1 MSSDLLL
8 PDHQTGE
15 QRAESTFVN
24 ALNESRSDTTCSSG
38 EHLRLKPHFY
48 HHSDSGRPVSLWLL
62 NQRGPDHWQLSHQ
75 PQQKE
80 VKSEKRA
87 FLPQFFSQFQF
98 FSISLLFCSWT
109 RRRPGEQNQLRV
121 ETFLSPGWKNLNE
134 HQLWS
139 RRQAE
144 HQRRTSLRE
153 RFSSLVLF
161 YQSFCLL
168 YLYLLSSQPSI
179 VLRCLPVSLCRS
191 LLFIFL
197 I

>member
-1 MSSDLLL
+1 MRADQTRPAPLVNTYDSNLISTITVTLVVQFLCDFLISEDRITDSFHTSLNKKKSS
-8 PDHQTGE
+8 
-15 QRAESTFVN
+15 QR
-24 ALNESRSDTTCSSG
+24 NELFSHNSS
-38 EHLRLKPHFY
+38 
-48 HHSDSGRPVSLWLL
+48 
-62 NQRGPDHWQLSHQ
+62 LS
-75 PQQKE
+75 
-80 VKSEKRA
+80 
-87 FLPQFFSQFQF
+87 FS
-98 FSISLLFCSWT
+98 FSASVCCFAAWT